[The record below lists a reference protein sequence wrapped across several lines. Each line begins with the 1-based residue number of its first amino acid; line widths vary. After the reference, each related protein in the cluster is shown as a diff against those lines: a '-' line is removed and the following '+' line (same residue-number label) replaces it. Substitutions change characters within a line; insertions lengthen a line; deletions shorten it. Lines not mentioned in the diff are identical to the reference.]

1 MAILKT
7 GTNSGSGFSS
17 GEQVTAT
24 KLNNAINAG
33 KFVDSAGNAVTP
45 TGNGTCTTNQ
55 GLEVS
60 STTGQLQIKNGNI
73 AFEKLST
80 TPTTDLAALTATG
93 YYGIINAIYPI
104 GSIYMSYTN
113 SGDPDDILFG
123 GFGHTTWVRIEG
135 KVLAGYNNTSGTFN
149 HAPNAGS
156 GTGGVE
162 EVTLTKEQSGLP
174 AHTHY
179 LQYYSLGDGG
189 DGGGAATGDDSRSNT
204 NNKEKLG
211 TINISGEDASQAHT
225 NLQPYQIV
233 YMWRRTV

>member
-1 MAILKT
+1 MAILNT

-17 GEQVTAT
+17 GEQVTAA

-93 YYGIINAIYPI
+93 YYGIINAIYPV

-123 GFGHTTWVRIEG
+123 GFNHTTWVRIEG
-135 KVLAGYNNTSGTFN
+135 EVLVGYNNTSGTFN
-149 HAPNAGS
+149 HAPNSAN

-162 EVTLTKEQSGLP
+162 EVTLTHEQSGLP
-174 AHTHY
+174 AHNHIEQMTGANG
-179 LQYYSLGDGG
+179 SGDGPG
-189 DGGGAATGDDSRSNT
+189 PGAGCCSGGPVN
-204 NNKEKLG
+204 
-211 TINISGEDASQAHT
+211 SGIYTLQNSTQDASQAHT